1 MHIFVFI
8 YYVTVS
14 PPVVSKSHV
23 FIALC
28 EKLYLLGK
36 GGPSYFYRISIM
48 TRNNIFIHKILL
60 HTGQYR
66 YRCTYRSI
74 SVSHTGHTDTR
85 ACIIT
90 GIHTGPYRYRCTYI
104 PVHIGIKLYTDP
116 YRYQV
121 TYRSISVSSYF

>member
-1 MHIFVFI
+1 MMTLVKRTTKNC

-66 YRCTYRSI
+66 YRS
-74 SVSHTGHTDTR
+74 
-85 ACIIT
+85 
-90 GIHTGPYRYRCTYI
+90 YI
-104 PVHIGIKLYTDP
+104 PAI
-116 YRYQV
+116 
-121 TYRSISVSSYF
+121 